1 MITRIMTQNK
11 ELKEFIDE
19 MIKILE
25 EKRPKYKD
33 TWMKCG
39 IETLKTKLN
48 EQTENWFIDSVI
60 LKNSI
65 IPENKEN
72 TKRNLIHIAN
82 YCYFLYSRL
91 SE

>member
-1 MITRIMTQNK
+1 MIQNK
-11 ELKEFIDE
+11 ELKEFVDG

-25 EKRPKYKD
+25 EKRLKYKD
-33 TWMKCG
+33 TWKT
-39 IETLKTKLN
+39 IPIAELKAKLDK
-48 EQTENWFIDSVI
+48 QTENWVIDSII
-60 LKNSI
+60 LINSI